1 MTKCLHRLSEPGTGL
16 HTTPPSARVQTL
28 HKASLVCKHVQN
40 YTLSILQFLSCKHVC
55 IYMFMTP
62 FNPYIRKP
70 VRLQRDWKS
79 AIFVS
84 AAGAR
89 LTLDE
94 YSHTQKCT
102 KATWPLLLAALCV
115 CSASNSILH
124 KRTCNMLNTQVQSHN
139 ICLFS

>member
-1 MTKCLHRLSEPGTGL
+1 MTKCLPRLSEPGTGL

-28 HKASLVCKHVQN
+28 HKASHVCKHVQN

-55 IYMFMTP
+55 IYTFMTP
-62 FNPYIRKP
+62 FNPKQRTP

-94 YSHTQKCT
+94 YTHTQK
-102 KATWPLLLAALCV
+102 
-115 CSASNSILH
+115 
-124 KRTCNMLNTQVQSHN
+124 
-139 ICLFS
+139 